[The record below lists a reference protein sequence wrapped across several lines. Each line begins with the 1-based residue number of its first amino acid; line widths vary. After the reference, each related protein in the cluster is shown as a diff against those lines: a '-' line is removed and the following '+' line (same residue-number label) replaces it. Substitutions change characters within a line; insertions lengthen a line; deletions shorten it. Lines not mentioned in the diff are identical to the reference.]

1 MYTSI
6 HKYTQMKAIAVFQ
19 GRLKGSYVSFKQ
31 DDPFSAV
38 KVSGH
43 IENLAPGKH
52 GFHVH
57 QFGNLL
63 SSDCTSCG
71 GHFNP
76 TNAEHGS
83 RTSVSSHAGD
93 FGNITASHDRHS
105 TFHFSTPKVSLFE
118 GELSIIGRSL
128 VIHEDEDD
136 LGKGGHADSLTT
148 GHAGKRLDCAVIGY
162 DND

>member
-1 MYTSI
+1 
-6 HKYTQMKAIAVFQ
+6 MKAIAVFQ
-19 GRLKGSYVSFKQ
+19 GRLKGSHVSFRQ
-31 DDPFSAV
+31 EDPFSPV

-43 IENLAPGKH
+43 IKNLAPGKH

-76 TNAEHGS
+76 TNAVHGS
-83 RTSVSSHAGD
+83 RTSAHSHAGD
-93 FGNITASHDRHS
+93 FGNITATKEHFC
-105 TFHFSTPKVSLFE
+105 TFHFSTTKVSLFE

-128 VIHEDEDD
+128 VVHEDEDD
-136 LGKGGHADSLTT
+136 LGKGGHSDSLTT
-148 GHAGKRLDCAVIGY
+148 GHAGTRIDCAVIGY
-162 DND
+162 DKE

>member
-1 MYTSI
+1 LLLNKAT
-6 HKYTQMKAIAVFQ
+6 KAMKAIAVFQ
-19 GRLKGSYVSFKQ
+19 GKLKGSHVSFKQ

-76 TNAEHGS
+76 TNANHGS
-83 RTSVSSHAGD
+83 RTGASSHAGD
-93 FGNITASHDRHS
+93 FGNITA
-105 TFHFSTPKVSLFE
+105 TKEHFSTFYFSTNKVSLFE

-128 VIHEDEDD
+128 VVHEDEDD
-136 LGKGGHADSLTT
+136 LGKGGHSDSLTT

-162 DND
+162 DKE

>member
-1 MYTSI
+1 MNMKQNHIKCSNYNTLI
-6 HKYTQMKAIAVFQ
+6 QLIQPAMKAIAVFQ
-19 GRLKGSYVSFKQ
+19 GKLKGSHVSFKQ
-31 DDPFSAV
+31 DDPFSPV

-63 SSDCTSCG
+63 SSDCANCG

-83 RTSVSSHAGD
+83 R
-93 FGNITASHDRHS
+93 
-105 TFHFSTPKVSLFE
+105 
-118 GELSIIGRSL
+118 
-128 VIHEDEDD
+128 
-136 LGKGGHADSLTT
+136 
-148 GHAGKRLDCAVIGY
+148 
-162 DND
+162 

>member
-1 MYTSI
+1 
-6 HKYTQMKAIAVFQ
+6 MKAIAVFQ
-19 GRLKGSYVSFKQ
+19 GKLKGSYVSFRQ
-31 DDPFSAV
+31 DDPFSPV

-83 RTSVSSHAGD
+83 RASVNSHAGD

-105 TFHFSTPKVSLFE
+105 TFHFSTNKVSLFE

-136 LGKGGHADSLTT
+136 LGKGGHSDSLTT

-162 DND
+162 DKE

>member
-1 MYTSI
+1 
-6 HKYTQMKAIAVFQ
+6 MKAIAVFQ
-19 GRLKGSYVSFKQ
+19 GKLKGSYVSFKQ
-31 DDPFSAV
+31 DDPFSPV

-57 QFGNLL
+57 QYGNLL
-63 SSDCTSCG
+63 SSDCANCG

-76 TNAEHGS
+76 TNLN
-83 RTSVSSHAGD
+83 SHAGD
-93 FGNITASHDRHS
+93 FGNITATQDGYS
-105 TFHFSTPKVSLFE
+105 TFYFTTHKVSLFD

-136 LGKGGHADSLTT
+136 LGKGGHSDSLTT
-148 GHAGKRLDCAVIGY
+148 GHSGKRLDCAVVGY
-162 DND
+162 DNK

>member
-1 MYTSI
+1 
-6 HKYTQMKAIAVFQ
+6 MKAIAVFQ
-19 GRLKGSYVSFKQ
+19 GKLKGSHVTFRQ

-43 IENLAPGKH
+43 VENLAPGKH

-83 RTSVSSHAGD
+83 RASVNSHAGD
-93 FGNITASHDRHS
+93 FGNITAAPDRHS
-105 TFHFSTPKVSLFE
+105 TFHFTTSKVSLFE

-128 VIHEDEDD
+128 VVHEDEDD
-136 LGKGGHADSLTT
+136 LGKGGHPDSLTT

-162 DND
+162 DKE